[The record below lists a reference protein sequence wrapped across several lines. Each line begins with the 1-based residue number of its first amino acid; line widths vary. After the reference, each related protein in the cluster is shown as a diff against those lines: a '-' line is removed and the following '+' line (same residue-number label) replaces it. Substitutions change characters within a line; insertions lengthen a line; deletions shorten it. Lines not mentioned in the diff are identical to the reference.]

1 MSQAGIIDIEQ
12 SHPQIPTS
20 FITNNGTAIPI
31 GNNLE
36 IIATTVP
43 NHGVP
48 LETLGSGNTVTIE
61 AQFADAAASSSAAN
75 AGFASFNSADFTV
88 DANGFVSSTGSSG
101 TETLTGNSGVATSV
115 ANNINVQTVN
125 TTVKFVGSSNNLIQD
140 FGLTNLLMGSPGS
153 SISSA
158 VSNVGIGIGTLASIT
173 SSASNVAIGSAALGS
188 ITSASNGNIGIG
200 RQALTALNGNG
211 GNVCVGFQAGLNITT
226 GGQNLGLGNIALSQ
240 LTTGSNNICVNSINR
255 ANYTSSESNN
265 ILLGGSGVTGESNVI
280 RIGSQGTGS
289 GQQSQCFLAGVLNTT
304 SGRTVNVTRP
314 SSYPYAVQITDDVI
328 SIDTSTAANT
338 LTLPSTLVQGTRL
351 VFKDRFANA
360 SMFPFT
366 INGNGNNIV
375 SNIISSSYT
384 ASSNGDRK

>member
-188 ITSASNGNIGIG
+188 ITSASNGN
-200 RQALTALNGNG
+200 
-211 GNVCVGFQAGLNITT
+211 VCIGFQAGLNITT

-280 RIGSQGTGS
+280 RIGSQEH
-289 GQQSQCFLAGVLNTT
+289 T
-304 SGRTVNVTRP
+304 S
-314 SSYPYAVQITDDVI
+314 
-328 SIDTSTAANT
+328 
-338 LTLPSTLVQGTRL
+338 
-351 VFKDRFANA
+351 
-360 SMFPFT
+360 
-366 INGNGNNIV
+366 
-375 SNIISSSYT
+375 
-384 ASSNGDRK
+384 